1 VQLRPRIQPP
11 HPAERVLTH
20 CHAYKTAT
28 MALNASSHNVTGEK
42 TTANTAPPPELGAD
56 VKKDIL
62 GAAGEDATGQHA
74 GGRENDKD
82 VEKKEKSAKE
92 LEKERKK
99 AEKDAKFKA
108 KKAATAQAGGAAKDG
123 AAAPAKEKKKKGKEE
138 EQLPEYVEETP
149 KGEKKRLQSLDG
161 PFTKAYIP
169 KVVESAWDAWWEAQ
183 GFFKPEF
190 AKNGNV
196 KPAGN
201 DFPLRPAYE
210 IKAYLIPTPRS
221 LCYPDT
227 STQCNRKAPL
237 WTCFGHV
244 SAGCAHSM
252 AQNEGLYHALP
263 TRLRSCWYRHPIGR
277 REDAR
282 SEREQDPLRLGQAE
296 VRRADNG
303 VEGRVPPASDTHVET
318 NGRFFRL
325 GMYGRLDA

>member
-1 VQLRPRIQPP
+1 MLPRTAPTTLRAATCRRNLQSRISSRTLPCCCSTVTLRVQLRPRSQPP
-11 HPAERVLTH
+11 HPTKRVLTH
-20 CHAYKTAT
+20 CHAYTTAT

-42 TTANTAPPPELGAD
+42 TAANTAAPPELSAD

-62 GAAGEDATGQHA
+62 GAVGEDATGQHA
-74 GGRENDKD
+74 GGRENDQD

-169 KVVESAWDAWWEAQ
+169 KVVESAWDAWWETQ

-190 AKNGNV
+190 ASNGNV
-196 KPAGN
+196 KPAGKKRHV
-201 DFPLRPAYE
+201 RPAC
-210 IKAYLIPTPRS
+210 ATNTDFVPT
-221 LCYPDT
+221 L
-227 STQCNRKAPL
+227 
-237 WTCFGHV
+237 
-244 SAGCAHSM
+244 
-252 AQNEGLYHALP
+252 
-263 TRLRSCWYRHPIGR
+263 
-277 REDAR
+277 
-282 SEREQDPLRLGQAE
+282 
-296 VRRADNG
+296 
-303 VEGRVPPASDTHVET
+303 
-318 NGRFFRL
+318 
-325 GMYGRLDA
+325 